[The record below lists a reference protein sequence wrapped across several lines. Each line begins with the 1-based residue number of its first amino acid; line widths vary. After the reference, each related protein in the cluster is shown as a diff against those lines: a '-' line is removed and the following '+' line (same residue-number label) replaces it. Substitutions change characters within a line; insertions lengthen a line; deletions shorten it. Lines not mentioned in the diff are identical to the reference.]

1 MSWEKQFGRLSD
13 EARMRE
19 DLYIYKALAEACKE
33 LHGLLDVPPDL
44 LRALRDQS
52 KRDPADKFSHKL
64 ANEVERE
71 EQLLKRCAKVFTEQG
86 NSKTPKPLTK
96 GMSPTY
102 LKMLQTYRL
111 MQAERER

>member
-1 MSWEKQFGRLSD
+1 MSWENQFGKLGD
-13 EARMRE
+13 EARLRE
-19 DLYIYKALAEACKE
+19 DLYIYKALAEACAE
-33 LHGLLDVPPDL
+33 LNSLLDVPPDL

-52 KRDPADKFSHKL
+52 QRDPADKFSHKL

-71 EQLLKRCAKVFTEQG
+71 EKLLKRCVSVFTERG
-86 NSKTPKPLTK
+86 NRRTPQPLSK

-111 MQAERER
+111 MQTKGME